1 MSLSPIFSQ
10 NILTLWTNET
20 NQTFPRTKRVTETAT
35 DFNLK
40 LAVYWRWKVPE
51 YSGAKL
57 EIGHVKKKR
66 RKSGLFQFLC
76 WVLSQW

>member
-51 YSGAKL
+51 IQWCQ
-57 EIGHVKKKR
+57 IGNWPREKKR
-66 RKSGLFQFLC
+66 GENLVYFNFYAECFHS
-76 WVLSQW
+76 